1 MLHCETFT
9 IYYNKNAIGIDTFYC
24 CCQGIE
30 EPVLTKLIPQL
41 TCGLIV
47 RSPETWKSESR
58 SKRGGDCLSRG
69 AQPLVTVTIQ

>member
-1 MLHCETFT
+1 M
-9 IYYNKNAIGIDTFYC
+9 
-24 CCQGIE
+24 
-30 EPVLTKLIPQL
+30 LTKLIPQL

-58 SKRGGDCLSRG
+58 SKRGGGDCLSRG